1 MKRGKYNTTPKVT
14 PPAEVDE
21 IKRVN
26 REKLDYIM
34 AQGPDY
40 IITLA
45 IKYYGENWMT
55 VFGGEKSYL
64 HNERAKHH
72 QKKGGVRG
80 VKGNRERPVLKLDID
95 TEEIVQSYDTVYQCA
110 EEEGFTHTQMTTLI
124 ATLTGR
130 YNQYKGYKWKF
141 ADEKK
146 IVIYGEEL

>member
-1 MKRGKYNTTPKVT
+1 MKRGKYTITPKVT
-14 PPAEVDE
+14 TPAEVDE

-40 IITLA
+40 MIELA

-55 VFGGEKSYL
+55 VFGGEESYL
-64 HNERAKHH
+64 HTERTRHNM
-72 QKKGGVRG
+72 KKGALRSTD
-80 VKGNRERPVLKLDID
+80 GNRSRPVLKLDKD
-95 TEEIVQSYDTVYQCA
+95 TEEIVQSYDTVYQCV

-130 YNQYKGYKWKF
+130 YEQYKGFLWRF

-146 IVIYGEEL
+146 IVIYGEE